1 MSNEVIKLIQSHRSI
16 RAFTDQEIREE
27 QITDIVEAGRRAP
40 TSHNVQAYSIV
51 VIQDPKKKD
60 ELARLSGNQSY
71 ISKCPVFFVLIA
83 DFYRLKKASEIHEQ
97 PFEVGEVE
105 QLLVGSVDCALVAE
119 NMLVASRSLGLGGVM
134 IGGIRNNPEEVAK
147 LLNLP
152 EYTFPIMG
160 LCIGY
165 PDQNPDQ
172 KPRLPKG
179 AIVFNE
185 NYDTDQV
192 EAGLKEY
199 DAVTEEYYR
208 QRTNGLKTDSW
219 SKQMATFSSNPKR
232 SHVGDYVKG
241 QGFLTAYHKKNS

>member
-1 MSNEVIKLIQSHRSI
+1 MAKRIHFATDKDQSSGDFLNSWLVYNSITIRS
-16 RAFTDQEIREE
+16 RT
-27 QITDIVEAGRRAP
+27 
-40 TSHNVQAYSIV
+40 N
-51 VIQDPKKKD
+51 KK
-60 ELARLSGNQSY
+60 G
-71 ISKCPVFFVLIA
+71 
-83 DFYRLKKASEIHEQ
+83 EQ

-192 EAGLKEY
+192 EAGLKE
-199 DAVTEEYYR
+199 
-208 QRTNGLKTDSW
+208 
-219 SKQMATFSSNPKR
+219 SNLMRK
-232 SHVGDYVKG
+232 
-241 QGFLTAYHKKNS
+241 LNL